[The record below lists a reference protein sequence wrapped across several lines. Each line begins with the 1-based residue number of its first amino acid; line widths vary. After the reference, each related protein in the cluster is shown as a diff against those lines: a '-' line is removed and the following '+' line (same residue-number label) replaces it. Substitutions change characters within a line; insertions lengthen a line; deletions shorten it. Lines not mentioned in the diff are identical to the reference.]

1 MNLNYEKAAHM
12 AGFAHLVYRNKDEV
26 EKHLKDLGF
35 TEWSWFDNDGTQ
47 AFACRK
53 QKANDIFIVFRGT
66 EPTELKD
73 LMADAKAWRKKA
85 REKGLVHFGFA
96 QALDK
101 VYDNIVQWISEQNL
115 DDGYTITCTG
125 HSLGAALATIMASR
139 LDAHELY
146 TFGSPRV
153 GNRVFVK
160 EMVKDGI
167 QHWRFVNNN
176 DIVTKV
182 PFPFIYRHHGQL
194 VYINHHGN
202 IRKMTSWQRFKDR
215 WRGRARA
222 IAKGQIFD
230 GIFDHSMDLYYKKVQ
245 HVYSESQK

>member
-1 MNLNYEKAAHM
+1 MNLNLKKAAMM
-12 AGFAHLVYRNKDEV
+12 ADFASLVYQDKEV
-26 EKHLKDLGF
+26 VQEQLKNLGINNWAWYDK
-35 TEWSWFDNDGTQ
+35 EGTQ
-47 AFACRK
+47 AFTCTH
-53 QKANDIFIVFRGT
+53 ANNIFIVFRGT
-66 EPTELKD
+66 EPDQMKD
-73 LMADAKAWRKKA
+73 ILADAKAWRKKA

-96 QALDK
+96 QAIDH
-101 VYDNIVQWISEQNL
+101 VYDDIVRWISEQKL
-115 DDGYTITCTG
+115 DDGFEITCTG

-153 GNRVFVK
+153 GNKAFVK
-160 EMVKDGI
+160 EMDNDNIK
-167 QHWRFVNNN
+167 HWRFVNNN

-202 IRKMTSWQRFKDR
+202 IRKMTPWQRFKDR

-222 IAKGQIFD
+222 IAKGQVFD
-230 GIFDHSMDLYYKKVQ
+230 GIFDHSMDLYKKKVN